1 MARRK
6 SFGDILD
13 QWDRITATPGIS
25 QRRIDRVNIAA
36 DKYTDRIA
44 AKKSFRGKNAYDRK
58 YSRSTYMGLN
68 AG

>member
-6 SFGDILD
+6 SFGSILD
-13 QWDRITATPGIS
+13 QAERLESNPRMTPA
-25 QRRIDRVNIAA
+25 RLARVNIAA
-36 DKYTDRIA
+36 DRYTDNIA
-44 AKKSFRGKNAYDRK
+44 MRKSFRGKNAYDRG